1 MQGVKYTDKIVMFIC
16 AALYSKRL
24 WCYMPTYISL
34 LESLTLFISFIV
46 SERMVNAMYL
56 MNRSAFALPSLFSGT
71 LMLTCFG
78 ILRDSNTEMLSNS
91 INATVGFIGSDY
103 SINRIPLD
111 SSGDSVNI
119 FFNAFSSLH
128 SGNYTCRSRTSG
140 AERTVFISSKLH
152 YVKFS

>member
-1 MQGVKYTDKIVMFIC
+1 MQDVKCIDKIVMLIC

-24 WCYMPTYISL
+24 WYHMPTYISL
-34 LESLTLFISFIV
+34 LESLTLFISFMV

-56 MNRSAFALPSLFSGT
+56 VNRSAFALPSFFSGT

-78 ILRDSNTEMLSNS
+78 ILGDSNTEILSDS
-91 INATVGFIGSDY
+91 INATVGFTGSDY

-111 SSGDSVNI
+111 MSGDSVDI

-140 AERTVFISSKLH
+140 TERIVFISSK
-152 YVKFS
+152 